1 MLFKNNG
8 IFRYFLGFNLERR
21 KQIIILQY
29 LHTFFNELIISDEG
43 S

>member
-1 MLFKNNG
+1 MLLKNNG
-8 IFRYFLGFNLERR
+8 LFNLERHE
-21 KQIIILQY
+21 QIIILQY